1 MATGAGR
8 CVFTSQD
15 AHRIRSVLSVL
26 LAGVESEGNVTYN
39 TPERFRQ
46 FVQFVRGGCDRL
58 ILDLRGVEV
67 PSEGMS
73 SAVRNVR
80 AVRLGGVWVVTGEV
94 TDPDVFRQIAE
105 LRHPHV
111 PLKRVTSNL
120 RALADALFSLSQR
133 RTSPSDA

>member
-8 CVFTSQD
+8 CVFTAQD

-26 LAGVESEGNVTYN
+26 LAGVESEGNVTHN

-46 FVQFVRGGCDRL
+46 FMKGGCDRL

-67 PSEGMS
+67 PSEGRS

-80 AVRLGGVWVVTGEV
+80 AARLGGVWVVTGEV

-105 LRHPHV
+105 LPHPHV

-120 RALADALFSLSQR
+120 RALADALFPLSHR

>member
-1 MATGAGR
+1 MASGAGR
-8 CVFTSQD
+8 CVFTAQD

-26 LAGVESEGNVTYN
+26 LAGVESKGNVTHAG
-39 TPERFRQ
+39 PEGFHQ
-46 FVQFVRGGCDRL
+46 FKQFMRGGCDRL

-67 PSEGMS
+67 PSQGMS

-94 TDPDVFRQIAE
+94 TDPEVFRQIAE
-105 LRHPHV
+105 PPHPHV

-120 RALADALFSLSQR
+120 RTLANALFSLPHR
-133 RTSPSDA
+133 RASPSDA